1 MCSEAA
7 RLDQQEGS
15 MRKAKGVST
24 RKGSR
29 IYQWAIKTPKDL
41 RVDGATP
48 WACRV
53 SLGTE
58 DLATANRKAAKLE
71 HEWLEEFARQRKQRT
86 PTTIQ
91 TVTPEILDLLSAN
104 TRHEL
109 LTFDRQL
116 RWDDADLR
124 RVCLA
129 LHVIDEVKARSSV
142 PFGDLRLPA
151 HLEIDPT
158 QFTSDKMRT
167 GFIEARKELM
177 LQRLRA
183 QMQELRERSGKAY
196 TQGDRQATLEI
207 ANFRAKQCGLHIDWL
222 TPENSVY
229 LPEILEA
236 ELQAIDAVIAR
247 HDGAVIP
254 TPAKPQLTVEVKPA
268 PASTTHTIFD
278 ALAEWKL
285 NEVKRPEKTVSQF
298 TYAAK
303 LFDTLMTGRSLESL
317 TTACGVGLT
326 NSLKRWAESKGRS
339 QTTASNR
346 HSEICTLLKVANR
359 KGWCAVDPMQGT
371 SIKKQKTE
379 REPWTPDDLK
389 RLFSAPLFDSYA
401 LPKASKA
408 GLDAA
413 YWVPLL
419 GLFTGARI
427 SELCQLRTDDVSE
440 GAEGLVIE
448 IRESTEH
455 GQKLKNDNSHRAIPV
470 HSELIRLGFRDYWKA
485 IVEAGTTPGSLFP
498 VLPQSGMNGAGG
510 QFGKWFGEFKKA
522 QGFDTSRT
530 FHSFRHTLET
540 ELGFAGVGQT
550 LVDAITGHA
559 GQGIGR
565 TTYGT
570 TLRRHA
576 DRLRPAIESLIFP
589 GLKLP
594 RVFVAPVWTGKS
606 A

>member
-1 MCSEAA
+1 
-7 RLDQQEGS
+7 

-41 RVDGATP
+41 LVDGAKP

-71 HEWLEEFARQRKQRT
+71 HEWLEQFERQRKQRN
-86 PTTIQ
+86 PTTIHK
-91 TVTPEILDLLSAN
+91 VTPAILLLIKGS
-104 TRHEL
+104 TSHGL
-109 LTFDRQL
+109 LGFDQQL
-116 RWDDADLR
+116 RWDDDYLSHVCIALNVMDESRVSPGIAHEAIQLPGHLDFEPSQIAPEHLR
-124 RVCLA
+124 
-129 LHVIDEVKARSSV
+129 K
-142 PFGDLRLPA
+142 
-151 HLEIDPT
+151 
-158 QFTSDKMRT
+158 
-167 GFIEARKELM
+167 GFIEFRKDLM
-177 LQRLRA
+177 LKRLRVL
-183 QMQELRERSGKAY
+183 MQEMRDQTSKAY
-196 TQGDRQATLEI
+196 IRGDRQAALEI
-207 ANFRAKQCGLHIDWL
+207 ARIRAKDCGLQIDWL

-236 ELQAIDAVIAR
+236 ELQAIDAVLAR

-254 TPAKPQLTVEVKPA
+254 TPAKPQPPAEVEPA
-268 PASTTHTIFD
+268 PAPTTHTIFD
-278 ALAEWKL
+278 ALAEWQLK
-285 NEVKRPEKTVSQF
+285 EVKRSEKTLNQF

-303 LFDTLMTGRSLESL
+303 VFDSLMPRRSLESF
-317 TTACGVGLT
+317 TTADGVALT
-326 NSLKRWAESKGRS
+326 DSLKRWADSKGRS
-339 QTTASNR
+339 QTTAHNR
-346 HSEICTLLKVANR
+346 HGEICTLLRVAFR
-359 KGWCAVDPMQGT
+359 KGWCTVDPMQGT
-371 SIKKQKTE
+371 AIKKQKTE

-440 GAEGLVIE
+440 GTEGLVIE
-448 IRESTEH
+448 IRESTKH
-455 GQKLKNDNSHRAIPV
+455 GQKLKNDNSHRALPV

-485 IVEAGTTPGSLFP
+485 IVDNSTTPGPLFP

-510 QFGKWFGEFKKA
+510 QFGKWFGEFKKT
-522 QGFDTSRT
+522 QGFDTTRT

-576 DRLRPAIESLIFP
+576 DRLRPAIERLSFP
-589 GLKLP
+589 DLKLP
-594 RVFVAPVWTGKS
+594 RVFAAPVWTGES

>member
-1 MCSEAA
+1 
-7 RLDQQEGS
+7 

-24 RKGSR
+24 RNGTR
-29 IYQWAIKTPKDL
+29 MYQWAIKTPKDL
-41 RVDGATP
+41 LIDGAKP

-58 DLATANRKAAKLE
+58 DLATANRKAAQLE
-71 HEWLEEFARQRKQRT
+71 HEWLERFERQRKQRT
-86 PTTIQ
+86 PTTIHK
-91 TVTPEILDLLSAN
+91 VTPAVLQLIKSSASHGLLN
-104 TRHEL
+104 
-109 LTFDRQL
+109 FDQQL
-116 RWDDADLR
+116 RWDDEYLR
-124 RVCLA
+124 HVCIA
-129 LHVIDEVKARSSV
+129 LNVMDEARES
-142 PFGDLRLPA
+142 PGIAPDAIQLPA
-151 HLEIDPT
+151 HLDIEPAQIA
-158 QFTSDKMRT
+158 SEHLRR
-167 GFIEARKELM
+167 GFIEYRKDLM
-177 LQRLRA
+177 LKRLRVL
-183 QMQELRERSGKAY
+183 MQEMRDRSGKAY
-196 TQGDRQATLEI
+196 THGDRQAAVEI
-207 ANFRAKQCGLHIDWL
+207 ANTRAKECGLQIDWL
-222 TPENSVY
+222 APENSAY

-236 ELQAIDAVIAR
+236 ELQAIDAVLAR

-254 TPAKPQLTVEVKPA
+254 TPAKPQPPVEMEST

-285 NEVKRPEKTVSQF
+285 NEVKRPAKTVSQF

-303 LFDTLMTGRSLESL
+303 LFDSLMVGRSLESL
-317 TTACGVGLT
+317 TTACGVALT
-326 NSLKRWAESKGRS
+326 NGLKRWADSEGRS
-339 QTTASNR
+339 QTTAHNR
-346 HSEICTLLKVANR
+346 HLEIRALLKVATR

-389 RLFSAPLFDSYA
+389 RLFCAPLFDSYA
-401 LPKASKA
+401 LPKTSKA

-413 YWVPLL
+413 YWIPLL

-440 GAEGLVIE
+440 GTEGLVIE

-455 GQKLKNDNSHRAIPV
+455 GQRLKNDNSHRAIPV

-485 IVEAGTTPGSLFP
+485 IAEAGATPGPLFP

-576 DRLRPAIESLIFP
+576 DRLRPALERLTFP
-589 GLKLP
+589 DLKLQ
-594 RVFVAPVWTGKS
+594 RVFVAPAWTKPT